1 MLLKLLVVAVG
12 GSIGATARYV
22 VSTWA
27 AERFGPGF
35 PYGTLI
41 VNVVGCFIIGAF
53 MVATTEKFI
62 INPYWRLLVTV
73 GFVGGLTTFSSFSYE
88 TFQLMEGSGLTLVM
102 YNIVSNIIFGF
113 LATWLGMVTV
123 RLF

>member
-1 MLLKLLVVAVG
+1 MLKLLAVAVG
-12 GSIGATARYV
+12 GSIGATTRYV

-27 AERFGPGF
+27 AERFGTGF

-41 VNVVGCFIIGAF
+41 VNVVGCFIIGIF

-62 INPYWRLLVTV
+62 INPYWRLIVTV

-88 TFQLMEGSGLTLVM
+88 TFQLMEDSSLTLVM
-102 YNIVSNIIFGF
+102 YNVLSNLVFGF
-113 LATWLGMVTV
+113 VATWLGMATM
-123 RLF
+123 RLL

>member
-1 MLLKLLVVAVG
+1 MLKLLAVAVG
-12 GSIGATARYV
+12 GSIGATTRYV

-27 AERFGPGF
+27 AERFGTGF

-41 VNVVGCFIIGAF
+41 VNVVGCFIIGVF

-62 INPYWRLLVTV
+62 INPYWRLIVTV

-88 TFQLMEGSGLTLVM
+88 TFQLIEDSGLTLVM
-102 YNIVSNIIFGF
+102 YNILSNLVLGF
-113 LATWLGMVTV
+113 LATWLGMVAM
-123 RLF
+123 RLL